1 MKEDGATLYYENIK
15 ETAEPCTVLELDS
28 DDYWRCVIR
37 HMTNPENHQ
46 VATCKMGPDSDG
58 QKTLIYMVVFLS

>member
-15 ETAEPCTVLELDS
+15 ETAEPCTVLQQDS

-58 QKTLIYMVVFLS
+58 QNTLI